1 MRDYEALEHLF
12 IERLGLERRPIAV
25 SFRNQAPTGV
35 EAFTGVEPAGCGFW
49 RLAAAGQTFY
59 TQPKDH
65 YNCPV
70 GAYTHN
76 IPLPPE
82 RQPELE
88 RTIGLMASL
97 GYLRWEEVPSMA
109 RMKTTPVAIV
119 YSPLAKTPPDPDAVL
134 FAGRPRSMMLL
145 REAVLRAG
153 VAAEQPLLAR
163 PTCMAIPAAL
173 DGGAVASNG
182 CIGNRIYT
190 EIGDDEMYVVVPGKD
205 IFRVAAEVPTVAAAN
220 AELETYHRGRLESLR
235 SE

>member
-1 MRDYEALEHLF
+1 MRDYEALERLF

-25 SFRNQAPTGV
+25 SFRDQVPSGV
-35 EAFTGVEPAGCGFW
+35 AAFTGVEPAGCGFW

-59 TQPKDH
+59 TKPEDH
-65 YNCPV
+65 YNCPI

-76 IPLPPE
+76 LPLPPE
-82 RQPELE
+82 RQPDLD
-88 RTIGLMASL
+88 RTLGLMAGL
-97 GYLRWEEVPSMA
+97 GYLRWEEVPAMA
-109 RMKTTPVAIV
+109 RLKTTPVAVV

-145 REAVLRAG
+145 REAALRAG

-173 DGGAVASNG
+173 AGGAVASNG

-205 IFRVAAEVPTVAAAN
+205 VFRVAAEIATVTAAN
-220 AELETYHRGRLESLR
+220 AELAAYHRARRESLR
-235 SE
+235 SD

>member
-1 MRDYEALEHLF
+1 MRDYGALEHLF

-25 SFRNQAPTGV
+25 SFRDQAPSGV
-35 EAFTGVEPAGCGFW
+35 AAFTGVEPAGFGFW
-49 RLAAAGQTFY
+49 RLAAAGQTCS
-59 TQPKDH
+59 TKPEDH
-65 YNCPV
+65 YNCPI

-76 IPLPPE
+76 LPLPPE

-88 RTIGLMASL
+88 RTIGLMTGL
-97 GYLRWEEVPSMA
+97 GYLRWEEVPAIA
-109 RMKTTPVAIV
+109 RMKTTPAAVS

-145 REAVLRAG
+145 QEAALRAG

-173 DGGAVASNG
+173 AGGAVASNG
-182 CIGNRIYT
+182 CVGNRIYT
-190 EIGDDEMYVVVPGKD
+190 EIGDDVLYVAVPGKD
-205 IFRVAAEVPTVAAAN
+205 IFRVAAEVATVADANTELAA
-220 AELETYHRGRLESLR
+220 YHRGRLESLR